1 MPQMAPILWLPL
13 FCTFFFL
20 IYFLMN
26 FMFFSWAPEKTPMSD
41 PLRYTMTLTWK
52 W

>member
-13 FCTFFFL
+13 FMALFSLT
-20 IYFLMN
+20 YFLMN
-26 FMFFSWAPEKTPMSD
+26 FLFFTWAPQEKSETIIS
-41 PLRYTMTLTWK
+41 RTFANFHWK